1 MLEYQVR
8 LAEDLGIYQT
18 VEYEEANRKL
28 MNLAIIEEK
37 LEESRVR
44 IKKDTKRLNWCICL
58 IFFLL
63 LIMFYFVI
71 VFGTS
76 KPDLTL
82 SNAQKLA
89 EREMLQYNNGYITN
103 IKTDASKH
111 KSVIEEYKN
120 IQQKNLKSVKTILN
134 APVSQIKIQVKY
146 LIEMINNK

>member
-44 IKKDTKRLNWCICL
+44 IKKDAKRLNWCICL

-71 VFGTS
+71 VYGTS

-89 EREMLQYNNGYITN
+89 EKEML
-103 IKTDASKH
+103 
-111 KSVIEEYKN
+111 
-120 IQQKNLKSVKTILN
+120 
-134 APVSQIKIQVKY
+134 
-146 LIEMINNK
+146 